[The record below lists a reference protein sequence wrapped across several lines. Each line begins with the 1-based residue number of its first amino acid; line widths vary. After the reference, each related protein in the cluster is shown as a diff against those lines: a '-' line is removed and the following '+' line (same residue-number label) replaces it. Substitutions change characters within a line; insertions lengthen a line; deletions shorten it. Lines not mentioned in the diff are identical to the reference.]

1 LVNQWQIIACT
12 RHGKTAALVAPFKP
26 KDADLFSIISS
37 FDSAYFAYN
46 SYQGAI
52 ERFWTLKYLQQN
64 GISEI
69 TASLFRENMVR
80 ADDMPLVLPV
90 MGAANLP
97 RGAKLR
103 VKLGEIDEITLDIMG
118 TVIERLDT
126 PLASGDDADDEGN
139 DEGDDDAVAG
149 PISIA
154 VDMTETDAPASAE
167 AASA

>member
-1 LVNQWQIIACT
+1 
-12 RHGKTAALVAPFKP
+12 
-26 KDADLFSIISS
+26 
-37 FDSAYFAYN
+37 
-46 SYQGAI
+46 
-52 ERFWTLKYLQQN
+52 
-64 GISEI
+64 
-69 TASLFRENMVR
+69 
-80 ADDMPLVLPV
+80 